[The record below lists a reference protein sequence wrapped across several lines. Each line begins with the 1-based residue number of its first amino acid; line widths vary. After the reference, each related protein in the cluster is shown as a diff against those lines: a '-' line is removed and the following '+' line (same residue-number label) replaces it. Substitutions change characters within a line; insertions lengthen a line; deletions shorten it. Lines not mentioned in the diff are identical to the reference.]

1 MKRLL
6 CVAVLA
12 WAVPAA
18 AADGP
23 VWPQFRGP
31 NGAGVADTQKPP
43 VEFGPDKNL
52 KFKVPVP
59 SGFSSPVIAGE
70 KLFLTAFDGGKLLT
84 IAYSTADGKELWR
97 AEAPAK
103 TVEPYHKT
111 EGSPAASSVA
121 TDGKIVVSYFGSCGV
136 FAYDLAGKELW
147 KYELPAVT
155 TVGDFGTGVSP
166 VLVDGLVVLLRD
178 HLKGS
183 AVLAIDAA
191 TGSRKW
197 EQKRQ
202 SVTGFGTPTI
212 WDNNGQKQAV
222 CVGYGK
228 MIAYD
233 LKSGEEAWSIDGM
246 PSAACT
252 TPVVADGLL
261 LFAGWS
267 PGDAADK
274 DFKMPTF
281 DELLKQG
288 DKDGDG
294 KISKEESENTFL
306 KGFFE
311 AQDTNK
317 DGFLTRDEW
326 DAIQKMMSV
335 GKNAAFAVKPGGKG
349 DITRT
354 HVVWKQTKGL
364 PYVPSAVA
372 YKGQLFLVKD
382 GGLVTAYDVKTG
394 KPAYAQERG
403 AAEGRYYASPVA
415 ANGHI
420 YTVTLDDGQFTVFEA
435 GSATPEVIAK
445 NPKLGERVA
454 ATPAIADNT
463 LFVRSA
469 KHLWAFAEKK

>member
-6 CVAVLA
+6 CVAALA
-12 WAVPAA
+12 WVVPVTAA
-18 AADGP
+18 EPA
-23 VWPQFRGP
+23 WPQFRGP
-31 NGAGVADTQKPP
+31 NGSGVADAQKPP
-43 VEFGPDKNL
+43 VEFGPEKNL

-59 SGFSSPVIAGE
+59 GGFSSPVIAGDT
-70 KLFLTAFDGGKLLT
+70 LVLTAFDDGKLFT
-84 IAYSTADGKELWR
+84 VAYSTADGKELWR
-97 AEAPAK
+97 TEAPAK
-103 TVEPYHKT
+103 KVEAYHKT

-147 KYELPAVT
+147 KYELPTAAT
-155 TVGDFGTGVSP
+155 AGDFGSGVSP
-166 VLVDGLVVLLRD
+166 ILADGLVVLLRD
-178 HLKGS
+178 GLKEPMI
-183 AVLAIDAA
+183 LALDAA

-197 EQKRQ
+197 ETKRQ
-202 SVTGFGTPTI
+202 SISGYGTPTV
-212 WDNNGQKQAV
+212 WDNDGKKQVV

-233 LKSGEEAWSIDGM
+233 LTTGDEAWSVAGM

-267 PGDAADK
+267 PGDAEDK
-274 DFKMPTF
+274 EFKMPTF

-288 DKDGDG
+288 DKNGDG
-294 KISKEESENTFL
+294 KISREESEGTFI
-306 KGFFE
+306 KGFFD

-317 DGFLTRDEW
+317 DGFVTREEW
-326 DAIQKMMSV
+326 DANIKLMSG
-335 GKNAAFAVKPGGKG
+335 GKNSAFAVKPGGKG
-349 DITRT
+349 DTTKT

-372 YKGQLFLVKD
+372 YKGQLFMVKD
-382 GGLVTAYDVKTG
+382 GGLLTAYDVKTG
-394 KPAYAQERG
+394 KPAYTQERG

-420 YTVTLDDGQFTVFEA
+420 YTVTLDDGTFTVFKA
-435 GSATPEVIAK
+435 GTDAPEVVAK

-463 LFVRSA
+463 LYVRSA
-469 KHLWAFAEKK
+469 KHLWAFAETK